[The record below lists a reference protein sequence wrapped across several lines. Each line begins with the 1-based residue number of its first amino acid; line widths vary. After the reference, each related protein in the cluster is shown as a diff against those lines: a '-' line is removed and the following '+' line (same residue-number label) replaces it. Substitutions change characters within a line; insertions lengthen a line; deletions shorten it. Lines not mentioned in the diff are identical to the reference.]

1 VNPELLHTLDDED
14 GSETSSTG
22 MRQSTIIALS
32 FIAFLGFV
40 LWVSTDH
47 NVSTIWAR
55 VGIIIGVLTGVFLVA
70 TGMARNR

>member
-1 VNPELLHTLDDED
+1 VLHTLHDED

-22 MRQSTIIALS
+22 TGQSTIIALG

-40 LWVSTDH
+40 LWVTTDH

-55 VGIIIGVLTGVFLVA
+55 IGIIIGVLTGVFLVA
-70 TGMARNR
+70 IGMARNR